1 MAKRLALLDKERCV
15 GCQSCMFA
23 CARRPGVG
31 GLASTSIWVRS
42 AGGIR
47 KGFVVIVCRACPD
60 PPCSRVCPTD
70 ALPLRLGGGVRLKPE
85 LCIGCG
91 NCVEAC
97 PYRAVLWDG
106 EQNKPEICIHCG
118 VCVNYCPYDVLSMEE
133 IASDSI
139 AEGASAGGET
149 HARK

>member
-1 MAKRLALLDKERCV
+1 
-15 GCQSCMFA
+15 
-23 CARRPGVG
+23 
-31 GLASTSIWVRS
+31 
-42 AGGIR
+42 
-47 KGFVVIVCRACPD
+47 
-60 PPCSRVCPTD
+60 
-70 ALPLRLGGGVRLKPE
+70 
-85 LCIGCG
+85 
-91 NCVEAC
+91 VEAC

-133 IASDSI
+133 IASDRM